1 MVTFKNNISLLHF
14 SILFTVSFTSS
25 FCPHFLFIPSFL
37 CKSSQYASSSG
48 NFTRCL
54 RCPVALVYVT
64 ENEVFKSFYFWW
76 MSESLLWGWNGST
89 GICPHEWGMW
99 QKENSANC
107 VLLLIFGIVLLI
119 VWHDIKEGTV
129 QTDDDYCSTS
139 LIHLSRTYLIRF
151 CGSQTGV
158 GISAEWT
165 LITISVIM
173 PILRSPARNPAQTC
187 WEYKLWL
194 LTY

>member
-1 MVTFKNNISLLHF
+1 
-14 SILFTVSFTSS
+14 
-25 FCPHFLFIPSFL
+25 
-37 CKSSQYASSSG
+37 
-48 NFTRCL
+48 
-54 RCPVALVYVT
+54 
-64 ENEVFKSFYFWW
+64 

-165 LITISVIM
+165 FITISVIM

-194 LTY
+194 LTLRQPVSGWKYWVWPAQHSNVDLSCSSEALYTGTKMLSPNRSSSIFSTVWCLVYILSITSGTWKE